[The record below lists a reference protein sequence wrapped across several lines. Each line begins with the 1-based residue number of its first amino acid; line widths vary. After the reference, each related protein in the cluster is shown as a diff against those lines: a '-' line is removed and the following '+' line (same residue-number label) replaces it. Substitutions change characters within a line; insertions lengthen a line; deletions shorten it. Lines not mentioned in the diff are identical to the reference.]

1 MEALVMIFMAFF
13 GPPSW
18 LFLVVHRGT
27 ASWYL
32 PFQIWSAVGNQWR
45 TFGRYRSPVIQA
57 LYWAQLGSA
66 SAIRRAATKWGE
78 GYAPGNGGDVAGK
91 AGKSRHV
98 APGSDF
104 CQGTG
109 GKGLGCPFLG
119 LKNLKK
125 PEIKLGK
132 TWHFQPLK

>member
-13 GPPSW
+13 SRPSW
-18 LFLVVHRGT
+18 LFLFVHRGT

-32 PFQIWSAVGNQWR
+32 PYQIWSAVGNQWR

-57 LYWAQLGSA
+57 LYWTQLGSA
-66 SAIRRAATKWGE
+66 SAIRRAATKWGGK

-98 APGSDF
+98 APGRDF

-109 GKGLGCPFLG
+109 GRGRAVLFWV
-119 LKNLKK
+119 LK
-125 PEIKLGK
+125 
-132 TWHFQPLK
+132 T